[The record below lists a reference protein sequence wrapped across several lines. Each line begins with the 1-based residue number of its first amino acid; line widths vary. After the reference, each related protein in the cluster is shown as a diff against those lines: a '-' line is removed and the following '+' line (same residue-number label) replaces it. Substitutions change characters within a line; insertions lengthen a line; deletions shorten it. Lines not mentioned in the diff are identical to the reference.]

1 MGGVQDKS
9 ATTVLHAD
17 SYTRCSARPPG
28 LIGMPTWLG
37 WKPYGT
43 FRRIVQLLLLISGLT
58 LLPAAFESPVRKRLV
73 ASFTMWRSVIVMRE
87 VDERT
92 SRRLRQAQVLGS
104 A

>member
-1 MGGVQDKS
+1 VG
-9 ATTVLHAD
+9 
-17 SYTRCSARPPG
+17 
-28 LIGMPTWLG
+28 
-37 WKPYGT
+37 

-58 LLPAAFESPVRKRLV
+58 LLPAAFPEESPVRKRLG
-73 ASFTMWRSVIVMRE
+73 APFTMWRSVIVMRE